1 MKIRIEGLLPAPLVG
16 RQQRQS
22 QVWEQSYVFES
33 GKFYQIYSPSG
44 RGKSTFLHI
53 LYGIRKD
60 YEGSVFIDE
69 QPIRSFSH
77 KEWALLRQRRL
88 SIVFQ
93 DLRLLTSLTAWE
105 NLQLKAALY
114 ATEPSRIAA
123 MADHLG
129 VKHLLSRRV
138 ASLSYGERQRIA
150 IIRALIQPFDM
161 LLLDEPFSH
170 LDEANIQRVV
180 HLIYSRCQEQNAGF
194 ILTSLGYDYQMRFD
208 EKLLLG

>member
-1 MKIRIEGLLPAPLVG
+1 MKIRIEGLLPAPLKE
-16 RQQRQS
+16 RLQRRS
-22 QVWEQSYVFES
+22 QVWEQSYTFES
-33 GKFYQIYSPSG
+33 GRFYQVYSPSG

-60 YEGSVFIDE
+60 YEGRVFIDE
-69 QPIRSFSH
+69 RPIQSLSH
-77 KEWALLRQRRL
+77 KDWATLRQRHL

-93 DLRLLTSLTAWE
+93 DLRLLLSLTAWE
-105 NLQLKAALY
+105 NLQLKAALDSLE
-114 ATEPSRIAA
+114 ADKIVA
-123 MADHLG
+123 MADYLG
-129 VKHLLSRRV
+129 VKHLLSRQV

-170 LDEANIQRVV
+170 LDEESIQRAAQ
-180 HLIYSRCQEQNAGF
+180 LILSRCKEQHAGF
-194 ILTSLGYDYQMRFD
+194 ILASLGYDYQMSFD